1 MRWIK
6 VLERVLATIPIMVGI
21 AVIVFLFM
29 RFTPGDPVD
38 LMMGSDGNV
47 TQSEIDSLRQQYNL
61 DAPIHIQLY
70 EYFANI
76 LKGDLGDSFK
86 KSRPVLELIIETLP
100 ATIEL
105 ALMATMFAILIGIP
119 IGVYSAVRQNSLIDK
134 VSMGGSFFG
143 ISMPPFWLGIV
154 LIFIFSV
161 HLGWTPVKG
170 RLEFGIELQRIT
182 GFYLVD
188 SILTG
193 NMKSLYNSFL
203 HLLLPSVTL
212 GAAMAAIIARVTRS
226 SMLEVLRADYV
237 KLARAK
243 GLKEWKVIVKHALR
257 NGLIPT
263 TTVIG
268 LEIGV
273 LLGGNMIVET
283 VFGWPGLGRLA
294 VDAIFSRDYPLV
306 QGVVMFYAFT
316 FVIANL
322 LVDILY
328 TYINPKIRF

>member
-6 VLERVLATIPIMVGI
+6 VLERTLATIPIMIGV

-38 LMMGSDGNV
+38 LMMGGDGHA
-47 TQSEIDSLRQQYNL
+47 TQSEIDALRKQYNL
-61 DAPIHIQLY
+61 DAPIPVQLY
-70 EYFANI
+70 EYFKN
-76 LKGDLGDSFK
+76 LLRGDLGESFK
-86 KSRPVLELIIETLP
+86 NSRPVTELIFETLP

-105 ALMATMFAILIGIP
+105 ALMATLFAVIVGIP
-119 IGVYSAVRQNSLIDK
+119 IGVYSAVKQNSVIDK
-134 VSMGGSFFG
+134 TSMGVSFFG

-154 LIFIFSV
+154 LIFLFSV
-161 HLGWTPVKG
+161 KLGWTPVKG
-170 RLEFGIELQRIT
+170 RIAFGIELETIT
-182 GFYLVD
+182 GLYLLD
-188 SILTG
+188 SLLTG
-193 NMKSLYNSFL
+193 NWTAFKNSLL
-203 HLLLPSVTL
+203 HLILPSITL
-212 GAAMAAIIARVTRS
+212 GAAMAAIISRVTRS
-226 SMLEVLRADYV
+226 SMLEVLKADYIN
-237 KLARAK
+237 LARSK
-243 GLKEWKVIVKHALR
+243 GLAEWKVIVKHALR

-263 TTVIG
+263 VTVIG
-268 LEIGV
+268 LEIGA

-294 VDAIFSRDYPLV
+294 VDAIFNRDYPLV

-328 TYINPKIRF
+328 TYINPKIRM